1 VPNRLAGGPQSSSD
15 DLYTKIALDNKLIT
29 RYHLRQASKEQED
42 LSEAGQSVP
51 LGAVLV
57 RMGFLTEGQHQSV
70 INACRYREQRDYDKR
85 FARQILRMDLLPQSS
100 IEESLELQKRE
111 YGQSGVVAP
120 LADGLENAGKLS
132 SEQVEAVHKGIQQ
145 RDKSR
150 GKQGGAG
157 ASPLAVSGPT
167 PVLAPR
173 NGEDD
178 PTVEGSPLA
187 GRAPTQQVDLDD
199 VDLDDIDAD
208 LDDLDDE
215 DLDDEDLDDA
225 DLDDVDLDDL
235 DDDDLNDDD
244 LDDADLDDLDLD
256 DLDDDDLDDAD
267 LDDDD
272 LDEAGAGLDSDLASV
287 ADLQDDELDSDIAPV
302 AEDDE
307 ELELASV
314 ANLESEPQPA
324 EPDLD
329 DVDLDDLDLDDV
341 DLDDDDLDDVDLDED
356 DLDDIDLDDLED
368 EAGSKVGEL
377 DEDESDLAALNLD
390 DLDEDSLD
398 AGSSD
403 VGEDEDDLA
412 QVASELDS
420 EVQLTDEDI
429 KAIEELGS
437 AEELEGA
444 VGWAAEAFDDR
455 PLGQRPPSERMPVA
469 SSSLAAPP
477 AAPPLP
483 RRPEAPTPPTAPT
496 PAPKAPTAKAPAP
509 AKRPSGIPGGSV
521 FDENL
526 SDMGKTEAS
535 AEQPASKSESNGP
548 PTDMGLVEEFGDL
561 VESADIAPEDEP
573 GSEDLLEPSDAPS
586 EERRAMIESAV
597 TSAVERTLASS
608 EDKSMPQDAASPGFD
623 PSDPKVRAAFE
634 RAVED
639 AVRQAMDTAFDSFLK
654 ELRQGDA

>member
-42 LSEAGQSVP
+42 LAAAGQSVP

-85 FARQILRMDLLPQSS
+85 FARQILRMELLPQSS
-100 IEESLELQKRE
+100 IEESLEDQKKE

-120 LADGLENAGKLS
+120 LADGLEAAGKLT

-150 GKQGGAG
+150 ARQGGAPAG
-157 ASPLAVSGPT
+157 SPLAVSGPT
-167 PVLAPR
+167 PVLAAR
-173 NGEDD
+173 TGEDD

-187 GRAPTQQVDLDD
+187 AKKDDLDDLDVDDLDADLDDADLDDEDLDDADLDDEDLDD
-199 VDLDDIDAD
+199 VDLDDLDDEDLDDDDLDDID

-215 DLDDEDLDDA
+215 DLDDEDLDDE

-235 DDDDLNDDD
+235 DDED
-244 LDDADLDDLDLD
+244 LDDV
-256 DLDDDDLDDAD
+256 D

-272 LDEAGAGLDSDLASV
+272 LDEAAAGLDSDLASV
-287 ADLQDDELDSDIAPV
+287 ADLQDDELDSDMGAV
-302 AEDDE
+302 ADLDDE
-307 ELELASV
+307 SLELDSV
-314 ANLESEPQPA
+314 ANLES
-324 EPDLD
+324 
-329 DVDLDDLDLDDV
+329 
-341 DLDDDDLDDVDLDED
+341 DED
-356 DLDDIDLDDLED
+356 LGDIDLDDIDLDDLTSEPRR
-368 EAGSKVGEL
+368 AGDL

-390 DLDEDSLD
+390 DLDEDSLE

-420 EVQLTDEDI
+420 EVQLDDEDI

-469 SSSLAAPP
+469 NSDLAAPP

-483 RRPEAPTPPTAPT
+483 RRPEAPAPPSRRVPAAAPR
-496 PAPKAPTAKAPAP
+496 PPAP
-509 AKRPSGIPGGSV
+509 AAKRSGGIPGGSV

-526 SDMGKTEAS
+526 SDMGKTSS
-535 AEQPASKSESNGP
+535 AGEKSESAGP
-548 PTDMGLVEEFGDL
+548 PTDMGPVEDFGDL
-561 VESADIAPEDEP
+561 VESADIAPDDGT
-573 GSEDLLEPSDAPS
+573 GSEDLLEPTDAPS

-608 EDKSMPQDAASPGFD
+608 ADTSMPSDAASPGFD

-654 ELRQGDA
+654 ELRQGGA